1 MKLALAL
8 VLSLPSTWATAGPTE
23 APPTTEIYL
32 DLMVQADKATS
43 RGNHREAANLCNLAF
58 RSRPQ
63 SHWADT
69 TSIVIIHKA
78 IASYE
83 AAVTELGEDIGQL
96 RTRADL
102 LRAESGLL
110 HDFVVAAHRTQ
121 EIPPQI
127 AQAAV
132 VLWPQI
138 DELDARIAA
147 FEEEQARIRRQD
159 EEIRREIIND
169 ETEQAPLEKEIE
181 APPSQRA
188 KAGPVLVGVGVP
200 VFTGGAAL
208 ATIGAWMF
216 TEVPQRS
223 AAYERLGEEALA
235 HASES
240 NRGGAQIELEEQR
253 VATFYRQL
261 GRYDARSRAN
271 AMLFAVGGGALMAAG
286 LALTITGATYIRHPN
301 KRSDRRLA
309 LVPMAGRARGARIVI
324 SF

>member
-169 ETEQAPLEKEIE
+169 ETEQAPLEKEIRVACSRE
-181 APPSQRA
+181 HAFA
-188 KAGPVLVGVGVP
+188 
-200 VFTGGAAL
+200 VFTSRIDVWWPRGHRRFGESELRLEPFVGGRFFERAAN
-208 ATIGAWMF
+208 
-216 TEVPQRS
+216 
-223 AAYERLGEEALA
+223 GEEFDLGAVRIWE
-235 HASES
+235 ASEVDLHE
-240 NRGGAQIELEEQR
+240 RGSASHIDASLALRGKQR
-253 VATFYRQL
+253 RVGQGDVVRGVCVAGTGHSQ
-261 GRYDARSRAN
+261 G
-271 AMLFAVGGGALMAAG
+271 AVGGECDCL
-286 LALTITGATYIRHPN
+286 
-301 KRSDRRLA
+301 
-309 LVPMAGRARGARIVI
+309 
-324 SF
+324 